1 MFCYGITG
9 AGKTYTMP
17 GPQLCPVP
25 SPVPFAAAGTIF
37 LGSRDIFR
45 KAKGKRSQLPPTRQL
60 RRMLSTQNIGQLS
73 SRLRETRHVPQAAE
87 RHLESTCCMH
97 DNTRRQGKTC
107 CGGKS
112 NEEEAARPVPYV
124 SPRRGPAA

>member
-73 SRLRETRHVPQAAE
+73 SRLPRNPTCPTSGRKALGI
-87 RHLESTCCMH
+87 HLLH
-97 DNTRRQGKTC
+97 ARQHPK
-107 CGGKS
+107 
-112 NEEEAARPVPYV
+112 ARQNMLW
-124 SPRRGPAA
+124 RKEQ